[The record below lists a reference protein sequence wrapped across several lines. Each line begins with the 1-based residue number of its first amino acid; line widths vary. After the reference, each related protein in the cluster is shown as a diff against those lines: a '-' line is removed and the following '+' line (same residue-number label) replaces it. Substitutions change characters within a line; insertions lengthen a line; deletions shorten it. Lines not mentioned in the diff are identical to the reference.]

1 MEKSNNQEKRN
12 NYKVLDGLKIFF
24 YVLVINLLAS
34 IVYTVLLS
42 IISIFYKGT
51 YQELVATPFAQYIGL
66 LIIPIAFFVAFLVFN
81 KNNRINPKTA
91 LMPTKKFSVW
101 SVFIV
106 IALVGVT
113 IVAFMPII
121 NMILSALANLG
132 LNTDG
137 GSLYPMNTPARIILG
152 FVAYALLPAFAEELL
167 FRGII
172 FKGFSR
178 SATPR
183 TVVLFTALM
192 FCLMHGGIQQ
202 TLYQFILGLMLGLI
216 MYYTGNIILPMLF
229 HFLNNF
235 MVVLLEIT
243 GAYNSFLNGF
253 KQNFVGYIIAFALAC
268 AGVGLIVLLLW
279 ALKKVNKSDGEHMI
293 VEGGNIII
301 EEENKKLG
309 FKEFVLSF
317 DFNEK
322 FYFYTS
328 IIIALII
335 WCMNSF

>member
-66 LIIPIAFFVAFLVFN
+66 LIIPIAFFVAF
-81 KNNRINPKTA
+81 
-91 LMPTKKFSVW
+91 
-101 SVFIV
+101 
-106 IALVGVT
+106 
-113 IVAFMPII
+113 MPII

-137 GSLYPMNTPARIILG
+137 GSLYPMDTPARIILG

>member
-1 MEKSNNQEKRN
+1 MEKRN
-12 NYKVLDGLKIFF
+12 NYKVLDGLKIFL
-24 YVLVINLLAS
+24 YVLIINLLAGL
-34 IVYTVLLS
+34 IYAVILA

-51 YQELVATPFAQYIGL
+51 YQELAATPFAQYIAL
-66 LIIPIAFFVAFLVFN
+66 LIIPISFFVAFLLYN
-81 KNNRINPKTA
+81 KTNRINVKTA
-91 LMPTKKFSVW
+91 LMPTKKFNVW
-101 SVFIV
+101 SIFIV
-106 IALVGVT
+106 IALVCVT

-132 LNTDG
+132 LKTDG
-137 GSLYPMNTPARIILG
+137 GSLFPMDTPLRIILG
-152 FVAYALLPAFAEELL
+152 FLAYSVLPAFAEELL

-178 SATPR
+178 SATPK

-202 TLYQFILGLMLGLI
+202 TLYQFILGLLLGLI

-235 MVVLLEIT
+235 VVVLLEIT

-253 KQNFVGYIIAFALAC
+253 KQNFVGYIIALALAC
-268 AGVGLIVLLLW
+268 AGVGLILLLLW
-279 ALKKVNKSDGEHMI
+279 ALKKVNKTDGEHMI

-322 FYFYTS
+322 FYFFTG
-328 IIIALII
+328 IIFALVI
-335 WCMNSF
+335 WIKNSF